1 MAQVMSA
8 QASCWMENWA
18 PDLYRAEIRGR
29 HAGHAESGLACPA
42 CPTCQF
48 EALAE
53 VVVEPNTL
61 PQRLII
67 LLERLLLFLFI
78 LRER

>member
-1 MAQVMSA
+1 MG
-8 QASCWMENWA
+8 NGA

-29 HAGHAESGLACPA
+29 HAGHAKSGLACPA
-42 CPTCQF
+42 CLFHRLACPACLACQF
-48 EALAE
+48 EALAQ
-53 VVVEPNTL
+53 VVIEPNTL
-61 PQRLII
+61 PKRLII